1 MAMSLIESRE
11 ASRGV
16 KIIHPRERSGDVAVV
31 FAGKAF
37 LENRDYLVDLNV
49 DFASRNVGWSK
60 EAARPFYF
68 TELNIDQLT
77 SGRPL
82 TPEIIDMIAQDGRK
96 AVQIPSTILVRKE
109 YAAPGD
115 YFALSSGRTFFIQT
129 REGEKPAFYHIL
141 RSIDSRFR
149 GRHRGRIL
157 VELELLTHRLAEAY
171 VHRSANPMALYTNTK
186 SESLD
191 FEGNHPIKSPFT
203 EGSVEYAITKQVME
217 LTTEGHHELGLDGVI
232 RRLYKQPNTSFIPDP
247 TYERT
252 WNFYK
257 RMIAEV
263 EEGGFNMD
271 LEGGDTMMSYY
282 PIK

>member
-11 ASRGV
+11 TSRGV
-16 KIIHPRERSGDVAVV
+16 KSMHPRDRSGDLAVV
-31 FAGKAF
+31 FAGRAF
-37 LENRDYLVDLNV
+37 LENKEYLEGLNV
-49 DFASRNVGWSK
+49 DFASRNVGWS
-60 EAARPFYF
+60 EEVARPFYS

-77 SGRPL
+77 RGRSL
-82 TPEIIDMIAQDGRK
+82 TPEVIDMIVQDGRK

-129 REGEKPAFYHIL
+129 REGEKPVFYHIL

-149 GRHRGRIL
+149 GRHRGRTL

-171 VHRSANPMALYTNTK
+171 VHRSANPMALYTNTR

-191 FEGNHPIKSPFT
+191 FEGNHPINSPFT
-203 EGSVEYAITKQVME
+203 EGSVEYAITQQVME

-232 RRLYKQPNTSFIPDP
+232 RGLYEQPNQSYVP
-247 TYERT
+247 TPGYRSYD
-252 WNFYK
+252 FYL
-257 RMIAEV
+257 RMLASA
-263 EEGGFNMD
+263 EEGGFEMD
-271 LEGGDTMMSYY
+271 LPSGDTMMSYY
-282 PIK
+282 PIR